1 MGFVEE
7 ICRWNK
13 CNKSDINNICL
24 NIETENMVYPLAFIE
39 FEDEDFIG
47 INYTED
53 DFTERFVVLN
63 KKYVISMAMVYAN
76 EIYGEEKDEYNKD
89 VHYM

>member
-1 MGFVEE
+1 MGLTDE

-63 KKYVISMAMVYAN
+63 KKYVISMAMVYN
-76 EIYGEEKDEYNKD
+76 DEIFGEEEDEYNKD
-89 VHYM
+89 VHYI

>member
-1 MGFVEE
+1 MGFTDEL
-7 ICRWNK
+7 CRWNE
-13 CNKSDINNICL
+13 CDRSDINNICL

>member
-1 MGFVEE
+1 MGFTEQL
-7 ICRWNK
+7 CKWNK
-13 CNKSDINNICL
+13 CNKNEIGSICL

-39 FEDEDFIG
+39 FETRDFIG
-47 INYTED
+47 VNYTED

-63 KKYVISMAMVYAN
+63 KKYVVSMAMVYAN
-76 EIYGEEKDEYNKD
+76 EIYGEKEEEYNKD